1 LKLNTLQNFCA
12 DLVLL
17 LVLNH
22 ANASKF
28 MKQFMK
34 VNEYSF
40 QLKMST
46 ITGETN
52 SKRRSVTRRTIEE
65 ACETNS
71 IATHYKGE

>member
-1 LKLNTLQNFCA
+1 MLNALQNFCA
-12 DLVLL
+12 DLVSF
-17 LVLNH
+17 LVLNR

-34 VNEYSF
+34 DNEYSF

-46 ITGETN
+46 ITGET
-52 SKRRSVTRRTIEE
+52 T
-65 ACETNS
+65 S